1 MLCMYRGGP
10 EADVAYLLQDPR
22 YIQYRLD
29 GRSQGGGRG
38 VYVMNISQGQ
48 TKEQFEHFWAN
59 TGVPCCEFH

>member
-1 MLCMYRGGP
+1 MYSSKILDTSNTDWMA
-10 EADVAYLLQDPR
+10 EAK
-22 YIQYRLD
+22 
-29 GRSQGGGRG
+29 GGGRG